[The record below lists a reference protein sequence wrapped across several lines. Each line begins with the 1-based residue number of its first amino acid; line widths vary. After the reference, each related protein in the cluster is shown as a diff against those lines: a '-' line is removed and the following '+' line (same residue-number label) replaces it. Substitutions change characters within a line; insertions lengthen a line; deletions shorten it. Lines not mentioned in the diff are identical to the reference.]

1 MKEKQKEIKNKL
13 GEIRTEQE
21 YYDWMQD
28 WTEIRDKKVEEMAFK
43 QGQSALSKT
52 TFKPSIN
59 PRSEV
64 LMKKKP
70 NRVPVYE
77 QEPNVKKGGVDKN
90 CTFRPNLT
98 KTLKKWF
105 FLPIKNTTPFLY
117 SFCWCWGSILGDE
130 ELLHDSSQSRA
141 LLSRGCDS
149 LDESRPTL
157 AIIFL
162 PDLPNNQF
170 LYFLFQF

>member
-98 KTLKKWF
+98 KTLKK
-105 FLPIKNTTPFLY
+105 
-117 SFCWCWGSILGDE
+117 
-130 ELLHDSSQSRA
+130 
-141 LLSRGCDS
+141 
-149 LDESRPTL
+149 
-157 AIIFL
+157 
-162 PDLPNNQF
+162 
-170 LYFLFQF
+170 